1 MINRDNY
8 QAMRKYLEYLL
19 EVRQNEE
26 NTIKRRR
33 IQLRH
38 LLEWADEKPFSS
50 APAIRPTFPRYLA
63 QNRNDSKTEPL
74 AVATVVRALGAACE
88 FFEWLRSSEPSKYK
102 SITNAW
108 LGTLRAAKVKQ
119 TQPPSREVFT
129 VEDVRQIIA
138 LPHDTLT
145 DWRNQA
151 AIAFLFLSG
160 MRVGALVTLTLE
172 CVDLAS
178 HSVKQW
184 PALGVRTKNS
194 KVATTYLLDIPDLLT
209 FVKGWDTFIREQLP
223 SGALWYASLNTDGM
237 QLTGA
242 TVAGVERRA
251 MVAKGIMR
259 MCGRA
264 EIPYHSPHKL
274 RHGHTLY
281 ALKRAQT
288 IADLKAISQN
298 LMHASLTVTDSIY
311 GVLAGDDVSERIAG
325 LNAVNKRQGADI
337 LEEIK
342 RLLLESNSL

>member
-1 MINRDNY
+1 M
-8 QAMRKYLEYLL
+8 
-19 EVRQNEE
+19 
-26 NTIKRRR
+26 
-33 IQLRH
+33 
-38 LLEWADEKPFSS
+38 
-50 APAIRPTFPRYLA
+50 
-63 QNRNDSKTEPL
+63 
-74 AVATVVRALGAACE
+74 ATVVRALGAACE

-160 MRVGALVTLTLE
+160 MRSVPGNAYAGMCRPCKPFCEAMAGA
-172 CVDLAS
+172 
-178 HSVKQW
+178 
-184 PALGVRTKNS
+184 GVRTKNS

-223 SGALWYASLNTDGM
+223 SGALWYASLNTDGT

-264 EIPYHSPHKL
+264 EIPYHS
-274 RHGHTLY
+274 RTSCG
-281 ALKRAQT
+281 
-288 IADLKAISQN
+288 
-298 LMHASLTVTDSIY
+298 MVT
-311 GVLAGDDVSERIAG
+311 RCTH
-325 LNAVNKRQGADI
+325 
-337 LEEIK
+337 
-342 RLLLESNSL
+342 